1 MQQNLRIDSSAYSC
15 KSVEK
20 CTICEIYV
28 WELAINGFTF
38 ACINSSINLKPS
50 LKSNV
55 KNIETI
61 DVLSPDKSN
70 NFFQLG

>member
-1 MQQNLRIDSSAYSC
+1 MQPSIINIKGLINLLPSKINID
-15 KSVEK
+15 
-20 CTICEIYV
+20 
-28 WELAINGFTF
+28 
-38 ACINSSINLKPS
+38 NSSINLKSS

>member
-1 MQQNLRIDSSAYSC
+1 MQPSIINIKGLINLLPNKINID
-15 KSVEK
+15 
-20 CTICEIYV
+20 
-28 WELAINGFTF
+28 
-38 ACINSSINLKPS
+38 NSSINLKPS

>member
-1 MQQNLRIDSSAYSC
+1 MQPSIINIKGLINLLPSKINID
-15 KSVEK
+15 
-20 CTICEIYV
+20 
-28 WELAINGFTF
+28 
-38 ACINSSINLKPS
+38 NSSINLKPS

>member
-1 MQQNLRIDSSAYSC
+1 MQPSIINIKGLINLLPSKINID
-15 KSVEK
+15 
-20 CTICEIYV
+20 
-28 WELAINGFTF
+28 
-38 ACINSSINLKPS
+38 NSSIYLKPS

-55 KNIETI
+55 QNIETI

>member
-1 MQQNLRIDSSAYSC
+1 MQPSIINIKGLINLLPSKINID
-15 KSVEK
+15 
-20 CTICEIYV
+20 
-28 WELAINGFTF
+28 
-38 ACINSSINLKPS
+38 NSSINLKPG